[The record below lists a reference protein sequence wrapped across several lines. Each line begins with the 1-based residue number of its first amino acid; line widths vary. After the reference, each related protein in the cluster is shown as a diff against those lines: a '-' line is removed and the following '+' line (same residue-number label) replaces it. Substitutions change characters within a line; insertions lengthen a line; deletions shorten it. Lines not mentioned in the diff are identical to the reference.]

1 MDADRYTHEIEVKI
15 MCMVGDVPEINIEN
29 IEMDLKEYVCLDCEN
44 KFKGLGKSVIC
55 PACKS
60 SNIEMVSAEK

>member
-1 MDADRYTHEIEVKI
+1 
-15 MCMVGDVPEINIEN
+15 MCMVGDVPEFNMEN
-29 IEMDLKEYVCLDCEN
+29 IEMDLKEYVCQDCKN
-44 KFKGLGKSVIC
+44 KFKGLGKNVIC

>member
-1 MDADRYTHEIEVKI
+1 
-15 MCMVGDVPEINIEN
+15 MCMVGDVPEFDIEK

>member
-1 MDADRYTHEIEVKI
+1 MCSVADMPEFDIEK
-15 MCMVGDVPEINIEN
+15 
-29 IEMDLKEYVCLDCEN
+29 IEMDLKEYVCLDCGN

-60 SNIEMVSAEK
+60 SNVEIVSAGK

>member
-1 MDADRYTHEIEVKI
+1 
-15 MCMVGDVPEINIEN
+15 MCMVGDAPEFSTEN

-44 KFKGLGKSVIC
+44 KFKGLGKKVVC

-60 SNIEMVSAEK
+60 GNIEVVEAGT

>member
-1 MDADRYTHEIEVKI
+1 MAA
-15 MCMVGDVPEINIEN
+15 DVPEFDIEN

>member
-1 MDADRYTHEIEVKI
+1 
-15 MCMVGDVPEINIEN
+15 MCMVGDVPEFNIEN

-44 KFKGLGKSVIC
+44 KFKGLGNSVIC

-60 SNIEMVSAEK
+60 SNVEIVSAEK

>member
-1 MDADRYTHEIEVKI
+1 

-60 SNIEMVSAEK
+60 SNIEALEETISKAK

>member
-1 MDADRYTHEIEVKI
+1 M
-15 MCMVGDVPEINIEN
+15 
-29 IEMDLKEYVCLDCEN
+29 DCEN

-60 SNIEMVSAEK
+60 RNIEIVSAE